1 MILHAGPLL
10 RLASSGPYTPRY
22 LTMIPVFS
30 LTAMFLYAGAW
41 AALLRSLTAGP
52 AKEQTKRFDVLLAY
66 LAAMAHGLLLA
77 PALLFTN
84 QPNLALGSTLSLIAL
99 IIALLFLA
107 GRLFQPVQ
115 GLGILI
121 YPSAFVGVGLGWLL
135 PGPLYAS
142 SLEGASGLFH
152 IIGAGLAYALLSL
165 ALAQAILL
173 HFYDRGLKQ
182 KRNVGLFR
190 SFPPILTM
198 EKILFQLVYLGFGLL
213 TLTLLSGALSSGQMF
228 GQAFLFNHHTILS
241 LLAWISLAALVLG
254 RLVLGWRGRTAVLW
268 TGAGFFLVAVGY
280 FGTRFVL
287 EVLLAS

>member
-1 MILHAGPLL
+1 
-10 RLASSGPYTPRY
+10 
-22 LTMIPVFS
+22 MIPVFS

-41 AALLRSLTAGP
+41 ATLLRSLTADP
-52 AKEQTKRFDVLLAY
+52 ARVQNKRIDVLLAY

-77 PALLFTN
+77 PTLVFAT
-84 QPNLALGSTLSLIAL
+84 QANLALGSTLSLITL

-107 GRLFQPVQ
+107 ARLFQPVQ

-135 PGPLYAS
+135 PGPIYAS
-142 SLEGASGLFH
+142 NLEGVSGLFH

-173 HFYDRGLKQ
+173 HFYDRDLKQ
-182 KRNVGLFR
+182 KRSAGLFR

-228 GQAFLFNHHTILS
+228 GQAFMFNHHTVLS
-241 LLAWISLAALVLG
+241 FLAWISLAALVLG
-254 RLVLGWRGRTAVLW
+254 RLFLGWRGRTAVLW
-268 TGAGFFLVAVGY
+268 TGVGFFLLGVGY

>member
-1 MILHAGPLL
+1 MILHAVPPL
-10 RLASSGPYTPRY
+10 RLASPSPHTPRY

-41 AALLRSLTAGP
+41 ATLLRSLTADPTRGRRN
-52 AKEQTKRFDVLLAY
+52 RFDVLLAY
-66 LAAMAHGLLLA
+66 LAATAHGLLLA
-77 PALLFTN
+77 PTLVFTN
-84 QPNLALGSTLSLIAL
+84 QANLALGSTLSIITL

-107 GRLFQPVQ
+107 TRLFQPVQ
-115 GLGILI
+115 GMGLLI

-135 PGPLYAS
+135 PGPTYAS
-142 SLEGASGLFH
+142 NLDGVSGLLH
-152 IIGAGLAYALLSL
+152 IVGAGLAYALLSL

-173 HFYDRGLKQ
+173 HFYDRDLKQ
-182 KRNVGLFR
+182 KRSVGLFR

-213 TLTLLSGALSSGQMF
+213 TLTLLSGALSSGEMF
-228 GQAFLFNHHTILS
+228 GQAFLFNHHTVLS
-241 LLAWISLAALVLG
+241 VLAWISLAALVLG

-268 TGAGFFLVAVGY
+268 TGAGFFLLAVGY

>member
-1 MILHAGPLL
+1 MILHAGHLL
-10 RLASSGPYTPRY
+10 RLASPDPYTPRY

-41 AALLRSLTAGP
+41 ATLLRSLTADP
-52 AKEQTKRFDVLLAY
+52 TRVHRKRFDVLLAY

-77 PALLFTN
+77 PTLVFTT
-84 QPNLALGSTLSLIAL
+84 QANLALGSTLSLITL

-107 GRLFQPVQ
+107 IRFFQPVQ
-115 GLGILI
+115 GMGVLI
-121 YPSAFVGVGLGWLL
+121 YPSALVGVGLGWLL
-135 PGPLYAS
+135 PGPIYAS
-142 SLEGASGLFH
+142 NLDGVSGLLH
-152 IIGAGLAYALLSL
+152 IVGAGLAYALLSL

-173 HFYDRGLKQ
+173 HFYDRDLKQ
-182 KRNVGLFR
+182 KRSVGLFR

-213 TLTLLSGALSSGQMF
+213 TVTLLSGALSSGEMF
-228 GQAFLFNHHTILS
+228 GQAFLFNHHTVLS
-241 LLAWISLAALVLG
+241 LLAWISLAALILG

-268 TGAGFFLVAVGY
+268 TGAGFFLLGVGY